1 MNPLSSSRTVKLF
14 GEAAVAKIESSKVLV
29 VGLGGVGSFAA
40 EAIARGGVG
49 TLTLLDDDRI
59 EHSNLNR
66 QLIALTSTIGKLKTE
81 VMRDRILD
89 INPEAVVDVLPIRYD
104 NNSAD
109 EVDLSRYDYIVD
121 AIDSL
126 RPKEELIVRSKE
138 ANVNIISAMGTGNKI
153 DPGNFSVR
161 DIFSTSNCPLAR
173 ILRKRQ
179 KTQCRLS
186 GSMLFSEPCYRAE
199 RKECLDEPETFDC
212 DIKIG
217 TVSLFHLLP
226 ACDGRCVLRRLA
238 GMQNEYWCCPDCRR
252 NRFRF
257 LILSPGYPYLAITL
271 EVLGCYTCYN
281 DDMMVYIVQADVMAH
296 RIPERIPTV
305 AKGKIAMDTC
315 VHESTMLSSYF
326 TIPGSMELTICER
339 RCYAENGS
347 VTSRREEDTLPALQQ
362 ALVLRGFRLGK
373 GFC

>member
-153 DPGNFSVR
+153 DPGNFSVT

-173 ILRKRQ
+173 ILRKRL
-179 KTQCRLS
+179 KKRGVDSLEVV
-186 GSMLFSEPCYRAE
+186 FSPEPCYRAE
-199 RKECLDEPETFDC
+199 RKECLDEPETLFDC

-217 TVSLFHLLP
+217 TVSFVPSVAGLMM
-226 ACDGRCVLRRLA
+226 AGVVLRRLA
-238 GMQNEYWCCPDCRR
+238 G
-252 NRFRF
+252 
-257 LILSPGYPYLAITL
+257 I
-271 EVLGCYTCYN
+271 
-281 DDMMVYIVQADVMAH
+281 
-296 RIPERIPTV
+296 
-305 AKGKIAMDTC
+305 AK
-315 VHESTMLSSYF
+315 
-326 TIPGSMELTICER
+326 
-339 RCYAENGS
+339 
-347 VTSRREEDTLPALQQ
+347 
-362 ALVLRGFRLGK
+362 
-373 GFC
+373 